1 MLSRPIDFLGQATA
15 ASSDFQ
21 LTNSFEQRTFSD
33 DWTLVKRFLEKLEL
47 TLHFILKTVITDITR
62 CQNSPS
68 IGWKMPPPEILLFWL
83 FTRKISPHGV
93 SKTLS
98 RRYLN
103 STESPVPVVTQ
114 ASTEWWESGKVIWLN
129 VCINSFQMIAIL
141 AVLESMSG
149 CVLFD
154 SLRCT
159 WREAMTK
166 RRSHPRAPQ
175 RFRSPRGI
183 TRVTGRSAWSDS
195 MKGCSDW
202 SDCD

>member
-1 MLSRPIDFLGQATA
+1 MS
-15 ASSDFQ
+15 
-21 LTNSFEQRTFSD
+21 
-33 DWTLVKRFLEKLEL
+33 KLPL
-47 TLHFILKTVITDITR
+47 YWMKK
-62 CQNSPS
+62 CP
-68 IGWKMPPPEILLFWL
+68 PPPEILLFWL

-129 VCINSFQMIAIL
+129 VCINSFQMMAIL

-159 WREAMTK
+159 WREVMTK

-175 RFRSPRGI
+175 RFRSHRKI
-183 TRVTGRSAWSDS
+183 TRVTGQLEVL
-195 MKGCSDW
+195 K
-202 SDCD
+202 